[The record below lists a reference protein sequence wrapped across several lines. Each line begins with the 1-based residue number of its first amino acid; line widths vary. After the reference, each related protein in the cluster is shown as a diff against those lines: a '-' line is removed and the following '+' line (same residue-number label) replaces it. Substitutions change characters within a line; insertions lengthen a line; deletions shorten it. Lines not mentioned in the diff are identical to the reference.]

1 LIDLHC
7 HMLPGI
13 DDGAADINV
22 ALEMARLAVADGI
35 TVVACTP
42 HILPGLYENTG
53 PQIRQA
59 IAKFQSVLAE
69 AEIPLR
75 LVTGA
80 DVHVSPDLKDGLKS
94 GRVLTLNDSQ
104 YFLFEPPHHVASPH
118 LEAHA
123 FSLQAAGYI
132 PILTHPERLSWI
144 ENNYA
149 MFQRLAKRGVWMQLT
164 AGSVVGRFGR
174 RPRYWAERM
183 LDEGL
188 CFVLATDAHD
198 PINRA
203 PRLAEARD
211 AVARRLS
218 EADANAMVQDRPQG
232 ILDNVGV
239 GAIAP
244 SLASFA
250 NAPAAPP
257 FKWRQLF

>member
-1 LIDLHC
+1 MIDLHC

-13 DDGAADINV
+13 DDGASDIDV
-22 ALEMARLAVADGI
+22 SLKMARMAVADGI

-53 PQIRQA
+53 PQIREA
-59 IAKFQSVLAE
+59 IAAFQSVLQQ

-75 LVTGA
+75 LVPGA

-104 YFLFEPPHHVASPH
+104 YFLFEPPHHVPSPQ

-123 FSLQAAGYI
+123 FSLQTAGYV
-132 PILTHPERLSWI
+132 PILTHPERLTWI

-188 CFVLATDAHD
+188 CQILATDAHD

-211 AVARRLS
+211 VAARRLS
-218 EADANAMVQDRPQG
+218 EADANAMVQTRPQG
-232 ILDNVGV
+232 ILDNASADTLV
-239 GAIAP
+239 P
-244 SLASFA
+244 SSAGFS
-250 NAPAAPP
+250 NAATVPP